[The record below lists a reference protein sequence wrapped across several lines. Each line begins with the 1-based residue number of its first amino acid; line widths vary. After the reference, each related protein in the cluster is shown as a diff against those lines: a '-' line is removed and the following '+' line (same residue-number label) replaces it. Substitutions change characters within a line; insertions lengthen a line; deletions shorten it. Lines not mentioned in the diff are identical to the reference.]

1 MAIICTTFRKG
12 FLTSLFISAAM
23 LLTSVANAQMADLT
37 TENIQNPIGNLAR
50 TPQLGHV
57 VYGRQ
62 PDEETIPKLK
72 EQGFNMVLS
81 VRFDDEPVGF
91 DSRKLVEKSGMSFQQ
106 ISFYKGKLADRPRAV
121 DANAIDEISKLL
133 SATASSGGKL
143 LLHCASGQRAAGALA
158 AVLVR
163 DYEYSREDA
172 LEYAAK
178 AGMTSTGVAT
188 ALDQYFDDLNK

>member
-1 MAIICTTFRKG
+1 MVNISSIYAKR
-12 FLTSLFISAAM
+12 FLTSLFILSAM
-23 LLTSVANAQMADLT
+23 LFMSIANAQTVDLT
-37 TENIQNPIGNLAR
+37 TENHQDPIGNLDKA
-50 TPQLGHV
+50 PQLGHV

-62 PDEETIPKLK
+62 PDEATIPLLK
-72 EQGFNMVLS
+72 DQGINMVIS

-91 DSRKLVEKSGMSFQQ
+91 DSRQLVEKSGMSFQQ

-121 DANAIDEISKLL
+121 DATAIDEISKLL
-133 SATASSGGKL
+133 SATASSGGKV

-163 DYEYSREDA
+163 DYGYSREDA
-172 LEYAAK
+172 LEYAQK
-178 AGMTSTGVAT
+178 AGMTSTGVAS